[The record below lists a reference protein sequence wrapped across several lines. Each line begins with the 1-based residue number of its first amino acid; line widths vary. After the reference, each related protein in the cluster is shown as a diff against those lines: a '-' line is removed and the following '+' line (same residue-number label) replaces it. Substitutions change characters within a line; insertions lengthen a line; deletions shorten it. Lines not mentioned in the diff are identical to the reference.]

1 MQIAITRFGF
11 NPSGWQTII
20 QQACLK
26 TVEEESEK
34 DKSAGLKNW
43 EEGKENWLKKI
54 SWNQSRQ
61 KSEEEDKNRAG
72 YQHFAWQAWQGNAE
86 SGFRTHLA
94 TTFDAIML

>member
-1 MQIAITRFGF
+1 MSITRFGF

-43 EEGKENWLKKI
+43 EEGKENWIKKHQLK
-54 SWNQSRQ
+54 
-61 KSEEEDKNRAG
+61 
-72 YQHFAWQAWQGNAE
+72 
-86 SGFRTHLA
+86 
-94 TTFDAIML
+94 